1 MRHMKKILTVLL
13 AAVMLI
19 CMSVSAV
26 WAEGEEVA
34 QQTTADNMSVDVILA
49 IDGREKK
56 KKSDALKL
64 RLTAGRLFT
73 EMTYSN
79 TSRAGFVQ
87 FTNIIMDSQGL
98 TDLSTEDSKA
108 SFRDR
113 LSGLQDSVKGSW
125 DTDISLGL
133 TQALN
138 LLKEGDSFNGD
149 RNPMIILL
157 SDGNTDLPNG
167 PRTVEESNAELTGTL
182 SEAASLGVPIYSI
195 GLNYD
200 GKLDV
205 DYMQNIANQTGGA
218 FYNIT
223 TATDFNKYMTD
234 IFGNVADG
242 DLTGLNPAY
251 IDGRFVTD
259 FVIDNGSVL
268 MANIVILTDKGV
280 SDPQLIDPTGA
291 VVPLDADHGVI
302 VSTDTSDENK
312 VSTYTILKIMYP
324 VQGAWKVSVKGE
336 ADDAVQVNLLTTYD
350 ISFKLLN
357 SRDPIAGND
366 INIYGKLVRGDENIT
381 DSNLLSGAM
390 AICTIMDNK
399 GNIVGE
405 NLPMTYNEEKHV
417 FICKTNLEKSGNYY
431 VTAHLEGKD
440 GSFSKEAAQYQL
452 SIGRA
457 KLTVSGRP
465 DVSMWCNPIKT
476 KASVDISQHVKSES
490 LAELN
495 CSIEDN
501 GNNIVTADYNKDTG
515 MLNITPLRTGT
526 GYLKLIF
533 SDAYGQ
539 SAELTVFVTV
549 KPSWIWFV
557 AAIVILAVIVAVIAG
572 IMKATKPVLKD
583 SVTVELSL
591 PPMLAN
597 LTPSPATLAMP
608 AKKSEVILGKLI
620 QGDTFAQ
627 STLGNPIMQAGLT
640 TLVNKIKLVACKGD
654 AVTVKIL
661 PKTPGMI
668 MINNQNVDNAK
679 GISYPMNKGDRIAIQ
694 FSTDGNSISTVTL
707 QLGGEGGWDG
717 NFEPGGDIFGGGQ
730 SGNPFGNNDFGSPFG
745 GGGAGN
751 FGDPFGGNTGNF
763 GNPFGGAGGSYG
775 SQPGGSNMGGFD
787 GGQPGNNGMGG
798 FDGNQP
804 GNNSADDFGTGNMA
818 GNPNDFGNS
827 SQDDFGS
834 ANDNAEEN
842 NNFDFGGDSSDNGF
856 GGFI

>member
-34 QQTTADNMSVDVILA
+34 QQTTADNMSFDVIFA
-49 IDGREKK
+49 IDGSGSM

-549 KPSWIWFV
+549 KSSWIWFIV
-557 AAIVILAVIVAVIAG
+557 AFAILAVIVALIAG

-640 TLVNKIKLVACKGD
+640 TLVNKIKLVACKGGT
-654 AVTVKIL
+654 VTVKIL

-717 NFEPGGDIFGGGQ
+717 NPEPYPNPWDN
-730 SGNPFGNNDFGSPFG
+730 SPSDNPFGNDNFGSPFG
-745 GGGAGN
+745 GGGVGN
-751 FGDPFGGNTGNF
+751 FGDPFGGNTGNS

-818 GNPNDFGNS
+818 GNPNDFGNP

-834 ANDNAEEN
+834 ANDNAGEN
-842 NNFDFGGDSSDNGF
+842 NNFDFGGNSSDNGF